1 MSVVS
6 KFSELVPLGPLEA
19 TTALA
24 DEPAVDI
31 GSIGKGIRLPDLN
44 ARLNLFLV
52 VVLNDPR
59 IAPADLIPGVQLSGQ
74 RSLVS
79 ETLKAANEE

>member
-1 MSVVS
+1 MGFVP

-31 GSIGKGIRLPDLN
+31 GDVGKDILLSYVN

-59 IAPADLIPGVQLSGQ
+59 IAPVDFVTGVQLSGQ
-74 RSLVS
+74 RSLVG
-79 ETLKAANEE
+79 ETLKAANKE